1 MSLPGADAQQHMD
14 RLRETL
20 IERAT
25 QAQRI
30 VDLGVVDA
38 THHIVN
44 FQGAYWSVQCE
55 RTTRQRWFTAVNR
68 TRYAF
73 DIDFETLFLKP
84 GKLVVHKGK
93 HAVAE
98 DFAALKV
105 SVEPVIVQW

>member
-1 MSLPGADAQQHMD
+1 MNTHVLDAQHHMD
-14 RLRETL
+14 SLRDTL

-25 QAQRI
+25 QAQRTVELSA
-30 VDLGVVDA
+30 VDD

-44 FQGAYWSVQCE
+44 FQGAFWSVKCE
-55 RTTRQRWFTAVNR
+55 RTTRKRWFTEVNR

-84 GKLVVHKGK
+84 GKLVLHKGQ
-93 HAVAE
+93 HAVVE
-98 DFAALKV
+98 DFTRLKL